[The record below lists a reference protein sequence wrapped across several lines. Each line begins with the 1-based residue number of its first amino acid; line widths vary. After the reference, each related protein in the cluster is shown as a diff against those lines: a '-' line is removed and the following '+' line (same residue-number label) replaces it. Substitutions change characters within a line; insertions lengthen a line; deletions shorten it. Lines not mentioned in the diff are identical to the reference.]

1 MKALSIIVVLLTTVA
16 VAKAEETAPSRIDS
30 ITKSA
35 RDMMPAMPSLPSV
48 SLPSMP
54 DLSLPDFS
62 DATGRLMTEFNT
74 FTQQV
79 GDALPILE
87 QMGYE
92 VTTFKVTWGLPPK
105 ARLRLKSNGNADI
118 QKVNAIAAKATSGG
132 VLVTA
137 LITSAATAKRIQSTM
152 KLGTAYLDVD
162 FAVPPRVNMK
172 FVSLKANEK
181 EELPRDTDDLEICAN
196 RTAPIPRLACGAAV
210 FVNVTNG
217 IKTWLVGL
225 FASTITHTTRPEDR
239 VLAIRWLSQSREV
252 VASEASSLEKLRQL
266 NALINSRTTIKAM
279 AKSISATASNYR
291 KSNLPLSM
299 KIALPATLAAIP
311 FVGGH
316 AAGIAAFGGALG
328 VPVLLLVFLG
338 TAGIT
343 SIIEAVVTSPE
354 ARPHIAEIID
364 IIIEDERLRQTSA
377 QMKAAMK
384 EQPMDPTRFAMPVEE
399 VALRKYLLGMDPFNF
414 ERHTM
419 SFFVGRV

>member
-1 MKALSIIVVLLTTVA
+1 MRALSIIVVLLAAVA
-16 VAKAEETAPSRIDS
+16 VAQAEETAPSRIDS

-35 RDMMPAMPSLPSV
+35 RDMMPGMPSLPSV

-118 QKVNAIAAKATSGG
+118 QKVNAIAAKATTGG

-162 FAVPPRVNMK
+162 FAVPPRFNMK

-181 EELPRDTDDLEICAN
+181 EELPRDTDDLEISC
-196 RTAPIPRLACGAAV
+196 
-210 FVNVTNG
+210 
-217 IKTWLVGL
+217 K
-225 FASTITHTTRPEDR
+225 
-239 VLAIRWLSQSREV
+239 
-252 VASEASSLEKLRQL
+252 
-266 NALINSRTTIKAM
+266 
-279 AKSISATASNYR
+279 
-291 KSNLPLSM
+291 
-299 KIALPATLAAIP
+299 
-311 FVGGH
+311 
-316 AAGIAAFGGALG
+316 
-328 VPVLLLVFLG
+328 
-338 TAGIT
+338 
-343 SIIEAVVTSPE
+343 
-354 ARPHIAEIID
+354 
-364 IIIEDERLRQTSA
+364 
-377 QMKAAMK
+377 
-384 EQPMDPTRFAMPVEE
+384 
-399 VALRKYLLGMDPFNF
+399 
-414 ERHTM
+414 
-419 SFFVGRV
+419 

>member
-1 MKALSIIVVLLTTVA
+1 MRTLSIFVVLLATIA

-35 RDMMPAMPSLPSV
+35 RDMMPAMPSMPSV

-79 GDALPILE
+79 SDALPILE

-172 FVSLKANEK
+172 FVSSKANEK
-181 EELPRDTDDLEICAN
+181 EEMPRDTDDLEISC
-196 RTAPIPRLACGAAV
+196 
-210 FVNVTNG
+210 
-217 IKTWLVGL
+217 K
-225 FASTITHTTRPEDR
+225 
-239 VLAIRWLSQSREV
+239 
-252 VASEASSLEKLRQL
+252 
-266 NALINSRTTIKAM
+266 
-279 AKSISATASNYR
+279 
-291 KSNLPLSM
+291 
-299 KIALPATLAAIP
+299 
-311 FVGGH
+311 
-316 AAGIAAFGGALG
+316 
-328 VPVLLLVFLG
+328 
-338 TAGIT
+338 
-343 SIIEAVVTSPE
+343 
-354 ARPHIAEIID
+354 
-364 IIIEDERLRQTSA
+364 
-377 QMKAAMK
+377 
-384 EQPMDPTRFAMPVEE
+384 
-399 VALRKYLLGMDPFNF
+399 
-414 ERHTM
+414 
-419 SFFVGRV
+419 